1 MDSFIRPRTYAY
13 HLFLINENKK
23 KKKKLENYIRK
34 IKHLGH
40 KAKKGEGTQCWQTV
54 LQLHVIGKEKDQFKK
69 LFKRY

>member
-1 MDSFIRPRTYAY
+1 MRVQ
-13 HLFLINENKK
+13 

-54 LQLHVIGKEKDQFKK
+54 LQLHVIEA
-69 LFKRY
+69 RERSI

>member
-1 MDSFIRPRTYAY
+1 MRIQ
-13 HLFLINENKK
+13 K